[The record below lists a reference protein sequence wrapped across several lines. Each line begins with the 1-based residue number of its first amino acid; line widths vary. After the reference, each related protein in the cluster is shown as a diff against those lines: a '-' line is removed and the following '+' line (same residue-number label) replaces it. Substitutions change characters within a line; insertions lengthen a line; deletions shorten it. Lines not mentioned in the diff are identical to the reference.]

1 MVGATSNYSGISE
14 EPAATTDLP
23 TLNRLTASIQ
33 LSWVTTCNRVLRE
46 SSIDVV
52 FSGLDPGKETCLGPR
67 NVRPRDGDVRLVLR
81 PDRRVRSAL

>member
-33 LSWVTTCNRVLRE
+33 LSWVTTA
-46 SSIDVV
+46 SSLPQVI
-52 FSGLDPGKETCLGPR
+52 T
-67 NVRPRDGDVRLVLR
+67 RDFC
-81 PDRRVRSAL
+81 RSRHEL